1 MQKVVTNEPVHRARE
16 APQPG
21 PPGADSGGRRGCRD
35 PADGGGQGRGPM
47 TAPPCLNCPD
57 RRIGCHDP
65 AVCPKWAAYDEIH
78 RAELAAMPSRK
89 EWVDM
94 VEYIHDRR
102 RRYMPDRWKKGDKSC

>member
-1 MQKVVTNEPVHRARE
+1 MRYTGRGKRRSRVLPVLTLA
-16 APQPG
+16 A
-21 PPGADSGGRRGCRD
+21 AVAAVS
-35 PADGGGQGRGPM
+35 GQGRGPM

-65 AVCPKWAAYDEIH
+65 AVCTKWAAYDEIH

-89 EWVDM
+89 EWEDM

-102 RRYMPDRWKKGDKSC
+102 RRYMPGRWKKGDKSC